1 MKKKPL
7 TNESGEVRPLTEE
20 DWKEFRPAAEALP
33 SDLVSILPKRN
44 PGQRGLQKRPT
55 KDQVTLRLDHDV
67 LEHFKSTGQG
77 WQSRINAALREAI
90 GKRG

>member
-7 TNESGEVRPLTEE
+7 TNQSGEVRPLTRE
-20 DWKEFRPAAEALP
+20 DMKDFRPAAEALP
-33 SDLVSILPKRN
+33 SDLAATLPKRK
-44 PGQRGLQKRPT
+44 PGQRGPQKRPI

-67 LEHFKSTGQG
+67 VEHFKATGQG
-77 WQSRINAALREAI
+77 WQSRINATLREAI

>member
-7 TNESGEVRPLTEE
+7 TNQSGEVRPLTQE
-20 DWKEFRPAAEALP
+20 DMKEFRPAAEVLP

-44 PGQRGLQKRPT
+44 PGQRGPQKQPT

-67 LEHFKSTGQG
+67 VEHFKATGQG
-77 WQSRINAALREAI
+77 WQSRINATLREAI
-90 GKRG
+90 GKAE